1 MAARACKAGQVCY
14 NASWSLDMNAPVR
27 ALTAAEPHHF
37 TADEFMRLY
46 EADFFGKRKR
56 MRLIRGEIFAM
67 APTGPEHATGHGRLI
82 GVLSRAL
89 YPRFEVASEPT
100 LRFSDQDVSEP
111 DAVVL
116 PPGPRPRPPI
126 ALSELQL
133 IVETAHSSLPDD
145 LGVMAEIYA
154 ASGVPEYWVL
164 DLQNQR
170 LVVFREPGAEGYIE
184 RRNAEIGGSVA
195 PLCAPDAEIAV
206 ADFF

>member
-1 MAARACKAGQVCY
+1 
-14 NASWSLDMNAPVR
+14 MNARVR
-27 ALTAAEPHHF
+27 ALTAAKPHQF

-56 MRLIRGEIFAM
+56 MRLIKGEIFAM

-82 GVLSRAL
+82 GVLSKAL
-89 YPRFEVASEPT
+89 YPRFEILSEPT

-126 ALSELQL
+126 TLSEIQF
-133 IVETAHSSLPDD
+133 IVETAYSSLDDD
-145 LGVMAEIYA
+145 LNVMAKIYA
-154 ASGVPEYWVL
+154 AAGVAEYWVL

-170 LVVFREPGAEGYIE
+170 LVVFREPGASGY
-184 RRNAEIGGSVA
+184 RSKQEIFSGALVA
-195 PLCAPDAEIAV
+195 PLCALDTPIAV
-206 ADFF
+206 ADLF